1 MRVLNMDKLLS
12 GVQAVL
18 NLGPTVILPIAIFI
32 LGLVFKTGAKKA
44 FKSGITIGIG
54 FVGINLVINL
64 LVTNLGPAA
73 QQMVERFGLNLT
85 VVDTGWPSAA
95 AISWASP
102 VAAILI
108 PICLIV
114 NIVLLLLKVTKTL
127 DIDIWNYWHFIAAGA
142 TGYVVTGS
150 WWFAILCTIIYQI
163 AVLYVADKTAPMV
176 ERFYGLEGISLP
188 TGSTAAFGPIGILV
202 GMAVAK
208 IPGINKLNADPE
220 SIQKRFGIF
229 GEPMMIGIIL
239 GCVIGALAGY
249 DAGKVFQVGISM
261 GAVMLLLP
269 RMVKILMEGLIP
281 ISESVRSF
289 LQKRYGDREIYI
301 GLDAA
306 LAVGHPSVMSTA
318 LLLVPITL
326 VLAII
331 LPGNKVL
338 PFGDLATIPFYI
350 AFVVGSRKGN
360 IIHSLIAGTVMIA
373 LSLYMA
379 TDFAEVHTQM
389 LSGAKFDVPE
399 GVTKIS
405 TLDMG
410 GNLFNWAILKFSQFW
425 AAMF

>member
-1 MRVLNMDKLLS
+1 MDKLLS

-32 LGLVFKTGAKKA
+32 LGLLFKTGAKKA

-54 FVGINLVINL
+54 FVGINLVIDL
-64 LVTNLGPAA
+64 LVKNLGPAA
-73 QQMVERFGLNLT
+73 QAMVERFGLNLT
-85 VVDTGWPSAA
+85 VIDTGWPSAA

-108 PICLIV
+108 PVCLFV
-114 NIVLLLLKVTKTL
+114 NIILLLLKLTKTL

-150 WWFAILCTIIYQI
+150 WWFAILCTVLYEI
-163 AVLYVADKTAPMV
+163 AVLFVADKTAPMV
-176 ERFYGLEGISLP
+176 QKFYGLEGISLP

-202 GMAVAK
+202 GMGISR
-208 IPGINKLNADPE
+208 IPGIKRLNADPE

-229 GEPMMIGIIL
+229 GEPMMMGLIL
-239 GCVIGALAGY
+239 GCVIGILAGY
-249 DAGKVFQVGISM
+249 DLGKVFQVGISM
-261 GAVMLLLP
+261 GAVMLLMP

-281 ISESVRSF
+281 ISEAARSF

-306 LAVGHPSVMSTA
+306 LAVGHPSVMATA

-326 VLAII
+326 LLAVI

-338 PFGDLATIPFYI
+338 PFGDLATIPFYV
-350 AFVVGSRKGN
+350 AFVVGSLRGN
-360 IIHSLIAGTVMIA
+360 IIHSLISGTVMVA

-379 TDFAEVHTQM
+379 TNFADVHTQM
-389 LSGAKFDVPE
+389 LSGAQFSMPE
-399 GVTKIS
+399 GATQIS
-405 TLDMG
+405 SLDMG
-410 GNLFNWAILKFSQFW
+410 GNLFNWLILKFSQLW
-425 AAMF
+425 ASIF